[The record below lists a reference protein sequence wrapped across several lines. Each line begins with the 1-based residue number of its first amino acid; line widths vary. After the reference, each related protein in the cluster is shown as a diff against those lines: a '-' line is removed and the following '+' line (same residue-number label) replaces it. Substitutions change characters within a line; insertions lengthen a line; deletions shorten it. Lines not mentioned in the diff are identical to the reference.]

1 MAQGARRQP
10 GRRVLSRPRGDPG
23 HEGAPLGP
31 HRQRLLDGR
40 EDRRPH
46 GGNRLRDLQGRAGIA
61 HVLARAGARVLRRD
75 REWHR
80 PRLREDADGHRAAE
94 CRPTPAATFPD
105 SGRPLLRAGGI
116 RACRSLPRL
125 AARRVHYRGDRRHQR
140 RRGDGLKGKLALV
153 PGGYGGSG
161 AAICRGLPK
170 AGAKVI
176 VAGRDLRKAS
186 SLARKIK
193 GEALQLDV
201 RDTPSIETALK
212 PFRRIDLFVNCAGVS
227 REETLDEVSE
237 AAWDE
242 VLDTNLKAAMFLAQA
257 VARRQK
263 RGGKQVQLLSVRAQ
277 LGLRGR
283 GYSTYCASKG
293 GLVMLVKLHASELG
307 PRGICVNGVA
317 PTVVRTEMGA
327 HWLKNP
333 KTRAWLK
340 ERIPLGRVAET
351 EDVVGAVLFFCS
363 PATDYV
369 TGQIL
374 YVDGGLT
381 ASQ

>member
-1 MAQGARRQP
+1 
-10 GRRVLSRPRGDPG
+10 
-23 HEGAPLGP
+23 
-31 HRQRLLDGR
+31 
-40 EDRRPH
+40 
-46 GGNRLRDLQGRAGIA
+46 
-61 HVLARAGARVLRRD
+61 
-75 REWHR
+75 
-80 PRLREDADGHRAAE
+80 
-94 CRPTPAATFPD
+94 
-105 SGRPLLRAGGI
+105 
-116 RACRSLPRL
+116 
-125 AARRVHYRGDRRHQR
+125 
-140 RRGDGLKGKLALV
+140 LKGKLALV
-153 PGGYGGSG
+153 AGGYGGIG
-161 AAICRGLPK
+161 AAICRGLAK

-186 SLARKIK
+186 SLARKIN

-201 RDTPSIETALK
+201 RDTPSIERALK

-293 GLVMLVKLHASELG
+293 GLVMLVKQHASELG

>member
-1 MAQGARRQP
+1 MK
-10 GRRVLSRPRGDPG
+10 RPSWRLFQLPDPSG
-23 HEGAPLGP
+23 SAP
-31 HRQRLLDGR
+31 
-40 EDRRPH
+40 
-46 GGNRLRDLQGRAGIA
+46 
-61 HVLARAGARVLRRD
+61 
-75 REWHR
+75 
-80 PRLREDADGHRAAE
+80 
-94 CRPTPAATFPD
+94 
-105 SGRPLLRAGGI
+105 
-116 RACRSLPRL
+116 
-125 AARRVHYRGDRRHQR
+125 
-140 RRGDGLKGKLALV
+140 
-153 PGGYGGSG
+153 
-161 AAICRGLPK
+161 AICRGLAK

-212 PFRRIDLFVNCAGVS
+212 RFRRIDLFVNCAGVS

-293 GLVMLVKLHASELG
+293 GLVMLVKQHASELG